1 MCKFEDYSATH
12 VLREIK
18 LTNFGV
24 SKTAILT
31 VWEAEILAI
40 LGITFKEKK
49 KNCLK
54 NKNSVAA
61 KWSKLQFSAPEIA
74 YLDFT

>member
-40 LGITFKEKK
+40 LGIIYTFKKK
-49 KNCLK
+49 KELSQK
-54 NKNSVAA
+54 
-61 KWSKLQFSAPEIA
+61 
-74 YLDFT
+74 